1 MLKWIIDRAKE
12 RSTWIGLTGLLT
24 AAGIALSP
32 EQAEAIA
39 TVGVALAGAVAV
51 LTKDKPQ

>member
-32 EQAEAIA
+32 EQAEAVA
-39 TVGVALAGAVAV
+39 TLGVALAGAVAV
-51 LTKDKPQ
+51 LTADKAP